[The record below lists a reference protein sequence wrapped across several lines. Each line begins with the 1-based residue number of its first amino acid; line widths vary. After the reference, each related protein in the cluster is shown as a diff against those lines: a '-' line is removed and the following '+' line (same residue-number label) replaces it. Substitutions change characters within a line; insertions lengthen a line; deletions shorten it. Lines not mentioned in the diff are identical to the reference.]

1 MAVSAAPDDLVG
13 RMAAAWRELR
23 RGPAAA
29 IVRDRLFG
37 TGDDAVE
44 PAQVDVLD
52 LLVRRDGWRMNE
64 LASAL
69 LVDPSTITRTVQR
82 MEVAGLALRS
92 PHDHDGRVVTVHLT
106 DVGRRC
112 QRTVA
117 ERRREVVGQ
126 LLARFDA
133 DDARRLVELAERFV
147 DETYDYVGLSSALG
161 SPAAAAG

>member
-1 MAVSAAPDDLVG
+1 MAASAAPDDLVG
-13 RMAAAWRELR
+13 RMATAWRELR
-23 RGPAAA
+23 RGPAAV
-29 IVRDRLFG
+29 ILRDRLFG

-44 PAQVDVLD
+44 PAHVDVLD
-52 LLVRRDGWRMNE
+52 LLVRRDAWRMNE
-64 LASAL
+64 LAAAL

-92 PHDHDGRVVTVHLT
+92 PHDRDGRVVTVHLT

-117 ERRREVVGQ
+117 QRRQEVVGQ

-133 DDARRLVELAERFV
+133 DDARRLVELVERFV
-147 DETYDYVGLSSALG
+147 EAAYEYVDLPSTLG